1 MPFCVILAL
10 LFRQAMNYHSQSI
23 AQVLAGLQTQE
34 SGLTSKE
41 AEKRLGK
48 HGKNALPRSHD
59 PMSRMKIFV
68 SQWKSPLLIIL
79 LIAGTVS
86 GVLGEVLDM
95 TIIYITA
102 FVNACIGFF
111 QEDKA
116 NQALKKLREM
126 VEYKAVVLRNG
137 AKVQIASEDIVLGD
151 ILYIEAGDKIQADGR
166 LIQAHDLHIAEAT
179 LTGESEPVL
188 KKISMSKDDAPLGDR
203 LSMVYRGTEVR
214 SGRGMVAV
222 SATGMQ
228 TEIGK
233 IATLVKETK
242 EEQTP
247 LQLQL
252 SRLGRL
258 LGGVVVSI
266 AVALFIFGLVV
277 RKGHYTVLELFQTS
291 VAVAVAAIPEGLV
304 ISLTVILAIGMQYI
318 LKRNALVRRLVATET
333 LGSVSVICTDK
344 TGTITEGNMRV
355 TRLITASDDLNFGE
369 LKLVDIKQE
378 ERHRD
383 AVLALRIGV
392 LCNDAAVTNPSAQE
406 KEWKCIGEATEVAL
420 VYAGMQ
426 AGVEKSALEKVM
438 ARRGELPFTSTA
450 KYMATLHSLDHETL
464 IYVKGA
470 PEIVFGRATEYEEQG
485 AIKKLSDSKRAWFEA
500 TVGRLTDE
508 GLRVLALAYRVKKDE
523 TELRDDDIDGLTLV
537 GIVGISDPV
546 REGVKETL
554 AVAEKAGIHVVMI
567 TGDHVRTAHALARAV
582 GLTSQKDEIINGMML
597 GSMNDEELRQAVKK
611 AHVFARVDAEHKIRI
626 VQAFRANGEVVA
638 MTGDGVNDAPAL
650 KGADVGVALGSGTD
664 VAKETSD
671 LVLLD
676 DSFVTIV
683 AAVEEGRRIYQ
694 NIKKVVLYLLAGS
707 FGEVILIGGS
717 ILMGFPLPVLPAHIL
732 WVNIIE
738 DSLPNI
744 GLAFDKGEK
753 ENMSD
758 APRAKH
764 TPLIDAPMKVM
775 IGIISI
781 VSNVV
786 LLGLFI
792 YFWKT
797 TGDIALSRT
806 LMFIGLGIDSLLYV
820 YSVRSMR
827 RHIWQMNPFNN
838 HQLNSTLLIG
848 WGMLVAAV
856 YVPFLQTLLRTVPI
870 SWQYWGIM
878 LVFGM
883 VNVVLIELI
892 KSVFLG
898 RNKAISSQP

>member
-1 MPFCVILAL
+1 
-10 LFRQAMNYHSQSI
+10 MNYHSKSI
-23 AQVLAGLQTQE
+23 AQVMAALQTQE
-34 SGLTSKE
+34 GGLASKE
-41 AEKRLGK
+41 AEKRLEK
-48 HGKNALPRSHD
+48 HGKNTLPRSHD
-59 PMSRMKIFV
+59 PLSRMKIFV
-68 SQWKSPLLIIL
+68 GQWKSPLLIIL

-116 NQALKKLREM
+116 NEALKKLRQM
-126 VEYKAVVLRNG
+126 VEYKAVVSRDG
-137 AKVQIASEDIVLGD
+137 AKVQIASEYIVPGD

-166 LIQAHDLHIAEAT
+166 IIQAHDLHIAEAA

-188 KKISMSKDDAPLGDR
+188 KKTVVSKDDAPLGDR
-203 LSMVYRGTEVR
+203 FSMVYRGTEVR
-214 SGRGMVAV
+214 SGRGMVVV

-228 TEIGK
+228 TEIGR

-242 EEQTP
+242 EEETP
-247 LQLQL
+247 LQMQL

-258 LGGVVVSI
+258 LGAVVVGI
-266 AVALFIFGLVV
+266 AGVLFIFGLVA
-277 RKGHYTVLELFQTS
+277 REGRYTVLELFQTS

-369 LKLVDIKQE
+369 LKLVDIRQE

-392 LCNDAAVTNPSAQE
+392 LCNDAAVRNPSAQE
-406 KEWKCIGEATEVAL
+406 KEWKFIGEATEVAL

-426 AGVEKSALEKVM
+426 VGIEKSSLEEVM
-438 ARRGELPFTSTA
+438 ARRAELPFTSAA
-450 KYMATLHSLDHETL
+450 KYMATLHPLDHETL

-470 PEIVFGRATEYEEQG
+470 PEVVFGRMTEYEEQG
-485 AIKKLSDSKRAWFEA
+485 VAKKISPAKQAWFEA
-500 TVGRLTDE
+500 AVEHLTQE

-523 TELRDDDIDGLTLV
+523 TELRDDDISGLTLV

-567 TGDHVRTAHALARAV
+567 TGDHARTAEAIARSI
-582 GLTSQKDEIINGMML
+582 GLSAKKDEIIDGIKLQDM
-597 GSMNDEELRQAVKK
+597 SDDELRRAVKN

-758 APRAKH
+758 APRAKN
-764 TPLIDAPMKVM
+764 TRLIDAPMKVM

-786 LLGLFI
+786 LLGLFV

-797 TGDIALSRT
+797 TDDIALSRT
-806 LMFIGLGIDSLLYV
+806 LMFVGLGIDSLLYI

-838 HQLNSTLLIG
+838 HQLNITLLIG

-856 YVPFLQTLLRTVPI
+856 YIPFLQTLLRTVSI
-870 SWQYWGIM
+870 SWQYWGVM
-878 LVFGM
+878 LVFGIM
-883 VNVVLIELI
+883 NIFLIEII
-892 KSVFLG
+892 KEIFLR
-898 RNKAISSQP
+898 RNIMRLKL